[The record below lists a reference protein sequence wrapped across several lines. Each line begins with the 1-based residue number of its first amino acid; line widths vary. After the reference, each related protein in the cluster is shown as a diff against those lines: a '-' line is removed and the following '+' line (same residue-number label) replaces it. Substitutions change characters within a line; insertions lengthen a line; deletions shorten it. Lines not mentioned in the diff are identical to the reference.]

1 MTFSRVFDPKAKDR
15 TEKYILVG
23 LVSGNPLGCGN
34 IKERL
39 YPDYHVSVGNEE
51 VTGNK
56 MASMFSMLYFICS
69 S

>member
-1 MTFSRVFDPKAKDR
+1 MFDPKAKDR

-51 VTGNK
+51 VIGNK
-56 MASMFSMLYFICS
+56 KASTVDMITVK
-69 S
+69 

>member
-1 MTFSRVFDPKAKDR
+1 MFDPKAKDR

-23 LVSGNPLGCGN
+23 LVSGNPLGCEN

-56 MASMFSMLYFICS
+56 MASEIRRLEMYNFQVIYL
-69 S
+69 

>member
-1 MTFSRVFDPKAKDR
+1 MFDPKAKDR

-51 VTGNK
+51 VTGNNK
-56 MASMFSMLYFICS
+56 FALL
-69 S
+69 

>member
-1 MTFSRVFDPKAKDR
+1 MFDPKAKDR

-56 MASMFSMLYFICS
+56 KASTF
-69 S
+69 

>member
-1 MTFSRVFDPKAKDR
+1 MFDPKAKDR

-56 MASMFSMLYFICS
+56 KNMLYPAFYLYIIDFRVD
-69 S
+69 